1 MINNKIIAAV
11 AIVAIVIVA
20 AASFAFIGDD
30 KDNGEKD
37 ADLTYYFYLD
47 GMGDNNGWHSAKGDN
62 VKSAFETA
70 MKNDGVKYTF
80 NKSMVSFE
88 GFESSSGTDAN
99 GNWIG
104 TGYSIYLYT
113 STDMA
118 NYYSGYFVAGPALQ
132 DVASNIVYISYG
144 DYTMDGKTYV
154 TEYKLSPTTTS
165 AKISEGGPF
174 IDADY
179 KPVSYDMYYFY
190 LDGMGDNNGWYSGE
204 GSDAKVAFEAAMN
217 KAGIKYSISSK
228 NMVSFEGFE
237 SSSTTDANG
246 NWMGTGYSIYLY
258 TSADMANYYSGYFA
272 AGPSLPKVSSN
283 IVYISYGDYTM
294 DGKTYVTTYSVTP
307 EKNSELSSTG
317 PFA

>member
-154 TEYKLSPTTTS
+154 T
-165 AKISEGGPF
+165 
-174 IDADY
+174 
-179 KPVSYDMYYFY
+179 
-190 LDGMGDNNGWYSGE
+190 
-204 GSDAKVAFEAAMN
+204 
-217 KAGIKYSISSK
+217 
-228 NMVSFEGFE
+228 
-237 SSSTTDANG
+237 
-246 NWMGTGYSIYLY
+246 
-258 TSADMANYYSGYFA
+258 
-272 AGPSLPKVSSN
+272 
-283 IVYISYGDYTM
+283 
-294 DGKTYVTTYSVTP
+294 TYSVTP